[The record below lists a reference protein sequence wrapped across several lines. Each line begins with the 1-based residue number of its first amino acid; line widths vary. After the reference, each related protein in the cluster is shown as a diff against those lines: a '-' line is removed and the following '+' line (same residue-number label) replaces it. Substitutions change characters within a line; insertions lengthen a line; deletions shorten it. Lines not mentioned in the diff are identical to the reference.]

1 MKPEPVLD
9 RQALERLPRQQL
21 GRPSALKPAVWRVAA
36 PGGTLIVKDVLHSP
50 PWTRWI
56 ARAML
61 RREREILRRLS
72 AVDGVPHLAG
82 RIDRNAIAL
91 TWVPGRQL
99 DKRIFRARPR
109 ELMRQMGEL
118 TERLHAAGVFHLDL
132 HQRNNFLVDE
142 RGRLSIVDFG
152 SAVAPNRLTRALF
165 GRFLRRSDE
174 HAGYKFLA
182 RFAPEELTD
191 DEARTILEQRALRRL
206 WFFTPSSSR
215 EIKAARKRL
224 S

>member
-1 MKPEPVLD
+1 MKHEPVLD
-9 RQALERLPRQQL
+9 REALERLPRQQL
-21 GRPSALKPAVWRVAA
+21 GRPSAFKPAVWRVAA

-50 PWTRWI
+50 GWARWI

-61 RREREILRRLS
+61 RRERKILARLRE
-72 AVDGVPHLAG
+72 VQGVPHLAG
-82 RIDRNAIAL
+82 RIDRDAIAL

-109 ELMRQMGEL
+109 DLMRQMEEL
-118 TERLHAAGVFHLDL
+118 TERLHTAGVFHLDL

-152 SAVAPNRLTRALF
+152 SAVAPGRLTRALF
-165 GRFLRRSDE
+165 GRYFRRSDQ

-191 DEARTILEQRALRRL
+191 DEARVVLRQRALRKL
-206 WFFTPSSSR
+206 WFFTPTSSR
-215 EIKAARKRL
+215 EIRAARKRL